1 MGASLIRYE
10 PYTAPYNYEEAVN
23 IVTTRKWLFLR
34 GQGWKPVFK
43 WKSLNILWE
52 ILSYTGCCHYIW
64 TKSWQQYSLNTQYF
78 MIWSHEY
85 SILFRTVW
93 KLWKRIWNYIIFESF
108 ITAYGCSYRLST
120 MYDLSVG
127 LLKKQH
133 IFGQKSAC
141 NLSTATRIWLDEFFH
156 SFS

>member
-1 MGASLIRYE
+1 MHYAPRNHTWAFRDILIGANVRIMGASLIRYE

-52 ILSYTGCCHYIW
+52 ILSYTRFCHYIW

-78 MIWSHEY
+78 MI
-85 SILFRTVW
+85 L
-93 KLWKRIWNYIIFESF
+93 ESRVLNF
-108 ITAYGCSYRLST
+108 NSYRMETLKANMKLYHIRELYNGLRMFIPTFAHVWILS
-120 MYDLSVG
+120 DIPVP
-127 LLKKQH
+127 
-133 IFGQKSAC
+133 
-141 NLSTATRIWLDEFFH
+141 
-156 SFS
+156 